1 MSIRVVLADDH
12 PVVRHGLG
20 ALLGALDGIEVL
32 AVAADGEEAVRLAT
46 ALIPDVLV
54 MDIHMPG
61 LDGVAAARAIST
73 SAPTVNI
80 LMLTMLAD
88 DDTVRAAIQAG
99 AAGYVL
105 KGASRQQIIR
115 AIETVAA
122 GDTVLGSG
130 IAGSVL
136 HPDSEA
142 TRPTSDPL
150 AQLTPRERQILG
162 LLARGL
168 RSTAIATRLGVA
180 TKTVNNNLSTI
191 FAKLGVTNRTQAAL
205 LAQEA
210 GLDTR
215 TVP

>member
-20 ALLGALDGIEVL
+20 ALLGAVEGIEVL

-46 ALIPDVLV
+46 ELTPDVLV

-122 GDTVLGSG
+122 GDAVLGSG
-130 IAGSVL
+130 IARSVL
-136 HPDSEA
+136 HPGSEPN
-142 TRPTSDPL
+142 RPTSDPL

-168 RSTAIATRLGVA
+168 RTTAIAARLGVA
-180 TKTVNNNLSTI
+180 TKTVNNNLSTM

-215 TVP
+215 PVP